1 MGRRLR
7 ETFHILKPS
16 ILDRI
21 LGAYV
26 RLIHFLY
33 KQKRGRYEQ
42 SSQPF
47 SASWTASL
55 IGSLVSSFVLQ

>member
-21 LGAYV
+21 SGAYV

-33 KQKRGRYEQ
+33 KQKRGRFFGMGF
-42 SSQPF
+42 PDATGGF
-47 SASWTASL
+47 DFPL
-55 IGSLVSSFVLQ
+55 PV